1 MARMKKLKSPKV
13 DLKAKKQEKIERKLE
28 AKRAKKRKQHLLVS

>member
-1 MARMKKLKSPKV
+1 MARMKKLKPPQA

-28 AKRAKKRKQHLLVS
+28 AKRAKKRK